1 MVTFSHH
8 TLDLPENANI
18 LPLSRLS
25 SGLFSIYWSYP
36 YCTHLNNDLTEHL
49 LDSDIH
55 LEISSA
61 FTCTP
66 FRSTSLI
73 LTFSFL
79 PQKINHSVSFH
90 GFHDQA
96 FPGPHIC
103 PYWPFHSHLTY
114 PSLLSAH
121 ELQWFS
127 VSSLS
132 STHPRHFSLLADF
145 STSFS
150 LLQSLSFIYGK
161 SHRCN

>member
-1 MVTFSHH
+1 MTFSHH
-8 TLDLPENANI
+8 TLDLPEKCKYFASLKI
-18 LPLSRLS
+18 VL
-25 SGLFSIYWSYP
+25 WS
-36 YCTHLNNDLTEHL
+36 LLHL
-49 LDSDIH
+49 LILSILHSPEQRSHRASTWFWHSLRDIQCIYLH
-55 LEISSA
+55 TFQKHKSNPDI
-61 FTCTP
+61 F
-66 FRSTSLI
+66 F
-73 LTFSFL
+73 LTTDN
-79 PQKINHSVSFH
+79 QSVSFH